1 MTDRMASA
9 PGKVVL
15 YGEYA
20 VLDGAPAICMA
31 IDRRARARVSDSDT
45 DFHRVLA
52 PGFTE
57 VEGRF
62 RVDAG
67 GIDWLQGERTFSLV
81 DAVLRAVGFSS
92 SDPLLIE
99 LDTSAFLDPVSG
111 RKLGVGSS
119 AALTVALLSA
129 LAASANVLADAIDAH
144 RRLQRGAGSGLD
156 VATAIHGGLIEFC
169 MHKRRISALDWPR
182 GLNYRLVWSGIV
194 SDTQGKLAQLRE
206 ATAAPSRSALARSA
220 RKMASAWGSAAA
232 VLGEYPAYIEQL
244 RQFSVDHGLGI
255 FDAGH
260 EQLSQAA
267 AAEGLIYKPCG
278 AGGGDVGVL
287 LGASAA
293 QLDEFLKNR
302 AADLQVQLD
311 PVGVTLEQH

>member
-1 MTDRMASA
+1 MTARTASA

-15 YGEYA
+15 CGEYA

-31 IDRRARARVSDSDT
+31 VDCRARARVSDSDT
-45 DFHRVLA
+45 EFHRVLA
-52 PGFTE
+52 PGYTD

-62 RVDAG
+62 RVVAG
-67 GIDWLQGERTFSLV
+67 GIDWLQGERTFPLV
-81 DAVLRAVGFSS
+81 DAVLRTIGFASPH
-92 SDPLLIE
+92 PLLIE
-99 LDTSAFLDPVSG
+99 LDTNAFLDPVSG
-111 RKLGVGSS
+111 RKIGVGSS

-129 LAASANVLADAIDAH
+129 LDLSGNVLADAIDAH
-144 RRLQRGAGSGLD
+144 RLLQSGAGSGVD
-156 VATAIHGGLIEFC
+156 VATAFQGGLIEFR
-169 MHKRRISALDWPR
+169 MHERRITALDWPR
-182 GLNYRLVWSGIV
+182 DLHYRLVWSGV
-194 SDTQGKLAQLRE
+194 ATDTQAKLAQLRQ
-206 ATAAPSRSALARSA
+206 ATAAPSRAALVGSA
-220 RKMASAWGSAAA
+220 RKMASAWGSGAA
-232 VLGEYPAYIEQL
+232 VLGEYPLYIEHL

-260 EQLSQAA
+260 EQLSRAA
-267 AAEGLIYKPCG
+267 AAEGLVSKPCG

-293 QLDEFLKNR
+293 QLDAFLKNR